1 MMRNSIAAPAANH
14 DVIIAGG
21 GIAGSSVAAALD
33 NFGYRILIVEPGLD
47 HAKRLA
53 GELIHPS
60 GVDHLSQLGLVNP
73 LMAAGGGRI
82 RGFALF
88 TGSGTNKPTHV
99 LPYSDSCD
107 AGSDGFAIE
116 HGVMVRA
123 LLEHVATLP
132 NVTVWSASR
141 VTALD
146 ADSAGAVSVTIEH
159 AHGRDRLSAA
169 LLVAADGRTSHVRT
183 MAGIPHRQTHISNM
197 IGYMLHGNEL
207 PQANF
212 GHVFIA
218 GSAPVLAYSVGRSET
233 RIMFDRPPDSND
245 DCLHALPPTL
255 RENAVRAIETQPPL
269 RSANVSITPA
279 AVFKGRTVCVGD
291 AGGCCHPLTATGLSA
306 CTRDALLLR
315 QALRETEQNIPEA
328 LQRYARRRAGPERTR
343 MAGADLLYAAF
354 RAQTPEMRLLRQG
367 LFRYWDRSPAG
378 RITTMALLSMQE
390 ERLASLVRE
399 YAQICRHSVP
409 ELMNM
414 DTRGRAMLGL
424 SRELVRFVGHA
435 CVDSLMTAAK

>member
-1 MMRNSIAAPAANH
+1 MMQNSIGAPASNY
-14 DVIIAGG
+14 DVVIAGG
-21 GIAGSSVAAALD
+21 GIAGSSVAAALAD
-33 NFGYRILIVEPGLD
+33 FGYRILIVEPGLD

-60 GVDHLSQLGLVNP
+60 GVDHLSELGLLKP
-73 LMAAGGGRI
+73 LLAAGGIRI

-88 TGSGTNKPTHV
+88 TGSGANKPAHV

-107 AGSDGFAIE
+107 AGSGGFAIE

-123 LLEHVATLP
+123 LLDHVATLS
-132 NVTVWSASR
+132 NVKVQCDSR
-141 VTALD
+141 VTGIDSNSPD
-146 ADSAGAVSVTIEH
+146 AVTVTIEH
-159 AHGRDRLSAA
+159 TRGRDRVTAP
-169 LLVAADGRTSHVRT
+169 LLVAADGRSSHVRT
-183 MAGIPHRQTHISNM
+183 MVGIPHQQTHISNM
-197 IGYMLHGNEL
+197 IGYMLPGAEL
-207 PQANF
+207 PQPNF
-212 GHVFIA
+212 GHVFIG
-218 GSAPVLAYSVGRSET
+218 GSSPVLAYSVSRSET

-245 DCLHALPPTL
+245 DCLHALPPAVKE
-255 RENAVRAIETQPPL
+255 RSVRAIETQAPL
-269 RSANVSITPA
+269 RSVNVSITPET
-279 AVFKGRTVCVGD
+279 VFKGRTVCVGD

-306 CTRDALLLR
+306 CTRDAVLLR
-315 QALRETEQNIPEA
+315 QALRETGHDIPKA
-328 LQRYARRRAGPERTR
+328 MQHYARRRAGPQRTR

-409 ELMNM
+409 ELMHM
-414 DTRGRAMLGL
+414 ETRGRAAFGL

-435 CVDSLMTAAK
+435 CVDSLMMAAK

>member
-1 MMRNSIAAPAANH
+1 MRNFIAPPASNY
-14 DVIIAGG
+14 DVVIAGG
-21 GIAGSSVAAALD
+21 GIAGCSVAAALAG
-33 NFGYRILIVEPGLD
+33 FGYRILIVEPGLD
-47 HAKRLA
+47 HTKRLA
-53 GELIHPS
+53 GELIHPA
-60 GVDHLSQLGLVNP
+60 GADHLYELGLLNP
-73 LMAAGGGRI
+73 LLAAGGVRI

-88 TGSGTNKPTHV
+88 TGGNTNKPAHV

-107 AGSDGFAIE
+107 AGSGGFAIE

-123 LLEHVATLP
+123 LLEHVTTLS
-132 NVTVWSASR
+132 NVTVWSGSR

-146 ADSAGAVSVTIEH
+146 ANSADAVTVTIEH
-159 AHGRDRLSAA
+159 ANGRDRLSAP
-169 LLVAADGRTSHVRT
+169 LLVAADGRASHVRT
-183 MAGIPHRQTHISNM
+183 LAGIPHQQTHISNM

-207 PQANF
+207 PQPNF
-212 GHVFIA
+212 GHVFIG
-218 GSAPVLAYSVGRSET
+218 GSSPVLAYSVARSET

-245 DCLHALPPTL
+245 DCLDALPPSL
-255 RENAVRAIETQPPL
+255 RDDTVRAIERQPPL
-269 RSANVSITPA
+269 RSANVSITPR
-279 AVFKGRTVCVGD
+279 AVVKGRTVCVGD

-306 CTRDALLLR
+306 CTRDAILLR
-315 QALRETEQNIPEA
+315 QALRETGQDIPKA
-328 LQRYARRRAGPERTR
+328 LQRYARRRAGPQRTR

-414 DTRGRAMLGL
+414 DTRGRAMFGL